1 MGTIIDAEKE
11 WKAPEIPEHI
21 LHGDMP
27 GDKVEISQSHIK
39 KAAVIFPELLKLV
52 KSVWKDNPDNRAVVT
67 VCGGS
72 GVGKSE
78 IASLLSFFFSEMG
91 VGSYTLSGD
100 NYPHRIPKYNDAERL
115 RVFRAGALKG
125 MIAAGDYTSERFQ
138 MIQSWQKVGMDADQ
152 QYSLK
157 YPWYESYLTAGRK
170 ALKGYLGS
178 KDEIDFDEIGHIVE
192 RFKNGESQIW
202 LKRMGRVQEEL
213 WYDLVDFSG
222 TQVLVI
228 EWTHG
233 NSDEYKGVDIPVLLN
248 STPAETLE
256 HRRNSN
262 RDGAVDSPF
271 TTMVLELEQEMLK
284 KQAHKAKIILSKG
297 GELMSY
303 DTYQQV
309 MNSK

>member
-1 MGTIIDAEKE
+1 M
-11 WKAPEIPEHI
+11 
-21 LHGDMP
+21 
-27 GDKVEISQSHIK
+27 
-39 KAAVIFPELLKLV
+39 
-52 KSVWKDNPDNRAVVT
+52 
-67 VCGGS
+67 
-72 GVGKSE
+72 
-78 IASLLSFFFSEMG
+78 
-91 VGSYTLSGD
+91 
-100 NYPHRIPKYNDAERL
+100 
-115 RVFRAGALKG
+115 
-125 MIAAGDYTSERFQ
+125 
-138 MIQSWQKVGMDADQ
+138 
-152 QYSLK
+152 
-157 YPWYESYLTAGRK
+157 
-170 ALKGYLGS
+170 GS

-256 HRRNSN
+256 HRRNRN

>member
-1 MGTIIDAEKE
+1 M
-11 WKAPEIPEHI
+11 
-21 LHGDMP
+21 
-27 GDKVEISQSHIK
+27 
-39 KAAVIFPELLKLV
+39 LKLV

-256 HRRNSN
+256 HRET
-262 RDGAVDSPF
+262 GIG
-271 TTMVLELEQEMLK
+271 MVL
-284 KQAHKAKIILSKG
+284 
-297 GELMSY
+297 
-303 DTYQQV
+303 
-309 MNSK
+309 